1 LAPPAPPPTPPH
13 PSPPILTPPLFSS
26 VYSRLSSYQ
35 YYGTFELGSPPVKYT
50 GCFDT
55 GSADT
60 WLPAGA
66 CANPSCLTHTR
77 FEPRSSSTYQT
88 LNAPFQ
94 ITYGTGSVAGFVGS
108 DVLTLGDTPG
118 GPKLSV
124 VNQGFGI
131 VFDSSMDFLSASC
144 DGLFGLAFPEL
155 SEMQVNPAFFNMMRQ
170 EVLDEDIFGLW
181 LSADPAQEPAGV
193 LTFGAADKAHY
204 HGELEWVP
212 VSEKAYWTV
221 PMSGG
226 SVGSTALPLAAK
238 AAILDSG
245 TTAILMSDA
254 DAARLHR
261 AIPGVAFNPA
271 GGYYNIT
278 GGCAAVPSL
287 PDIGFTLGGTTYTIP
302 PRLWTQQVPN
312 PAGGIN
318 CISGIIP
325 GGDSNSIILGDN
337 FLRAWYTAYKYDRAT
352 HTASVGFALPKD
364 VELEAPSPEIQ
375 AVTVES
381 ASAAAA
387 SRDGLLSSA
396 ASTGGSGSD
405 APQHRGRDWFPAMRP
420 FRLGPIEIVPGSS
433 RYDLAPKPQ
442 HALNSEDAMSAP

>member
-1 LAPPAPPPTPPH
+1 
-13 PSPPILTPPLFSS
+13 
-26 VYSRLSSYQ
+26 
-35 YYGTFELGSPPVKYT
+35 
-50 GCFDT
+50 
-55 GSADT
+55 
-60 WLPAGA
+60 
-66 CANPSCLTHTR
+66 
-77 FEPRSSSTYQT
+77 
-88 LNAPFQ
+88 
-94 ITYGTGSVAGFVGS
+94 VGS

-337 FLRAWYTAYKYDRAT
+337 FLRAWYTAYKYDRVT

-433 RYDLAPKPQ
+433 RDDLAPKPQ